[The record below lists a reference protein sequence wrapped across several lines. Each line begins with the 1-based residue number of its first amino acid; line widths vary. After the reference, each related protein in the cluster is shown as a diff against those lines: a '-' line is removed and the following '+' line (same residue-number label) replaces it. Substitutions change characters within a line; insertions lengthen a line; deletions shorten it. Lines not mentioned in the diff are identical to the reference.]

1 MITKN
6 KWFRIG
12 MALVLLALLVG
23 GGYALNRIGYGQGYV
38 AGLEENVGEEGLSQL
53 FAEHWG
59 ERDDWAERG
68 FGDRFGETEHF
79 SRRGFGVSPWRG
91 RFFGPFALL
100 MRLFFFGGFVL
111 MIIFLTRAFFR
122 RRMFANGMHPGHPM
136 HAPPGMPQSAPPHP
150 GAPSPPPATP
160 PPAAEADEPEGE

>member
-23 GGYALNRIGYGQGYV
+23 GGYALNRIGYGHGYV
-38 AGLEENVGEEGLSQL
+38 AGLAENAGEEGLPQL

-59 ERDDWAERG
+59 ERGDWAERG
-68 FGDRFGETEHF
+68 FGKMEHF
-79 SRRGFGVSPWRG
+79 SRRGFNMNSGRG

-122 RRMFANGMHPGHPM
+122 RRMFADGMHPGRPM
-136 HAPPGMPQSAPPHP
+136 HAHPGMPQSGPPHP